1 MAQSHPNHPDIGAET
16 SASPL
21 KPALLSRHTRFWGE
35 WANSFEILR
44 KTYTSVAKRSLWAWF
59 IALPADSLHTTLVE
73 QWFRPE
79 GALTPGLVQGL
90 GCFCGTG
97 VCRTGIPDPMTQH
110 ASQAGRR
117 TNSNNIST
125 FPPPIGSR
133 HTCLSRY
140 DPAKPRLD
148 HHQQPSHLPIGYRRP
163 DLDQRPFCGVI
174 SIKPPQSYS
183 ACSPSAALL
192 QCDLYQPL
200 PTTARSLSAAIS
212 AHRRISH
219 PAAPSLSANRSVPTP
234 CGVIFINH
242 RQNFHISSTHPP
254 ISSRHTCLSRYDPA
268 KPRLDHHQQPSHM
281 PIGLRAA
288 RSRSAAF
295 LRCDLYQPPQN

>member
-1 MAQSHPNHPDIGAET
+1 M
-16 SASPL
+16 
-21 KPALLSRHTRFWGE
+21 
-35 WANSFEILR
+35 R
-44 KTYTSVAKRSLWAWF
+44 KTYTSVAKRPLWAWF

-79 GALTPGLVQGL
+79 RALTPGLVQGL

-140 DPAKPRLD
+140 DPPQPRLD

-174 SIKPPQSYS
+174 SIKPPQNYS

-200 PTTARSLSAAIS
+200 PSTARSLSAAIS

-242 RQNFHISSTHPP
+242 RQNYP
-254 ISSRHTCLSRYDPA
+254 
-268 KPRLDHHQQPSHM
+268 
-281 PIGLRAA
+281 A
-288 RSRSAAF
+288 RSPSAAF
-295 LRCDLYQPPQN
+295 LRCDLHQTTTLPGPITISGLPAV

>member
-1 MAQSHPNHPDIGAET
+1 MPHRLA
-16 SASPL
+16 
-21 KPALLSRHTRFWGE
+21 
-35 WANSFEILR
+35 
-44 KTYTSVAKRSLWAWF
+44 
-59 IALPADSLHTTLVE
+59 
-73 QWFRPE
+73 
-79 GALTPGLVQGL
+79 
-90 GCFCGTG
+90 
-97 VCRTGIPDPMTQH
+97 
-110 ASQAGRR
+110 AGRTR
-117 TNSNNIST
+117 TT
-125 FPPPIGSR
+125 FQHFLHPSPIGSR

-140 DPAKPRLD
+140 DPPQPRLD

-254 ISSRHTCLSRYDPA
+254 IIVRVRWDTITSCASSVGASVLAKVRSNPRFAPKVPPKNEESRRSPVNKTLFTYFHLFVLLRSNLQHCTIQSA
-268 KPRLDHHQQPSHM
+268 WQEYRIQNCAAASAWLPSRRGADA
-281 PIGLRAA
+281 PLKNWAET
-288 RSRSAAF
+288 
-295 LRCDLYQPPQN
+295 